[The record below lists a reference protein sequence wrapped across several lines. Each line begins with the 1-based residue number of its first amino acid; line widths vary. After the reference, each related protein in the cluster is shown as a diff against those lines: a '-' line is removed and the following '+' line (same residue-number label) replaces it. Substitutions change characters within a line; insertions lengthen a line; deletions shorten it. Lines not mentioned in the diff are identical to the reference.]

1 MKRSIITV
9 SAAALLTISLS
20 TGNILAAGSPPTP
33 PKAVSVRVLS
43 VIAPKAVSKTK
54 QVVTVHVRVTGIKLD
69 PTHIGRKNVAG
80 HGHMQLYLDRIPAS
94 AYKKGTLKDTIAVAA
109 GPIFTFILNAHQKK
123 LAAGRHTYL
132 IALAQNNETLYKSVK
147 PASFTLTLK

>member
-1 MKRSIITV
+1 MKKITTAFG
-9 SAAALLTISLS
+9 SALL
-20 TGNILAAGSPPTP
+20 LAATVFSAGAYASPSHATTAKSSMSVKVLLVIP
-33 PKAVSVRVLS
+33 PRAK
-43 VIAPKAVSKTK
+43 SKFTEI
-54 QVVTVHVRVTGIKLD
+54 TVHVRVTGIKLD
-69 PTHIGRKNVAG
+69 PTHIGRKSVAG